1 MKFFVANDVYK
12 ERISI
17 CKSCEHYLSLLG
29 NCAICKC
36 FMKVK
41 SRIAP
46 MECPKGKWLKT
57 TKLENPK
64 DLPKDI
70 IEEILDL
77 YPKIKSGRAK
87 NHTDKAKLITLYNT
101 IYNTNYSTGT
111 NCSSCISTCFDAIT
125 KLYEKYNTNE

>member
-1 MKFFVANDVYK
+1 MKFFVANEVYK

-87 NHTDKAKLITLYNT
+87 NYDDKTKLITLYNT